1 MQPTTLSGGPA
12 AIAKPNAPEV
22 TQCEPADAAADDGS
36 NPMTLDFDDRY
47 IEKYWKALA
56 LMKALPDSDP
66 RSFKQQADVHC
77 AYLMGVTTSLIND
90 PTFTI
95 PYWNWDHPDG
105 MAMPDMFN
113 IKDSPFFNQNRD
125 QRHLPPTVIELSYD
139 GPNQENNMSNDEKV
153 RQNLSVMYRE
163 MVGNAKTREM
173 FLGSPYRA
181 GDDEPTKKSAGSI
194 ERQPHGPIHNL
205 GNPPPNTLRYED
217 MGNFYSAGR
226 DPIFYAHHANV
237 DRSWSIWKT
246 LARKNRDFKDKDFLN
261 AYFYFY
267 DENAQLVKIYVRDCL
282 DTKKMGYDYQP
293 MDMPW
298 LKSRPTRRG
307 HGHQRGHGHA
317 ETTAT
322 PSLNFPKSLG
332 DQTIRTNLPRAV
344 KSRSK
349 TEKEDEEEVLIIE
362 VESKRDVYS
371 KFDVFVNDEDDVPTK
386 ENRVK
391 AEYAGSFVNV
401 PHKHKH
407 SANGNLMTTTIKF
420 GLTDLIEDLGAD
432 DDDGID
438 ITFVPR
444 TGTES
449 VVIKD
454 VRIEFLD

>member
-1 MQPTTLSGGPA
+1 
-12 AIAKPNAPEV
+12 
-22 TQCEPADAAADDGS
+22 
-36 NPMTLDFDDRY
+36 
-47 IEKYWKALA
+47 
-56 LMKALPDSDP
+56 MKALPDSDP

-77 AYLMGVTTSLIND
+77 AYCNGGYHQVGLPDLDFQVHGSWLFFPFHRAYLYFYERILGSLIND

-194 ERQPHGPIHNL
+194 ERQPHGPIHNWV

-307 HGHQRGHGHA
+307 HGHQRGRGAMFTNVKNAAAA